1 MTEKREN
8 AGLNHY
14 NDPNAFIECSNAMDN
29 IYENIN
35 GYNANRRRKNLI
47 AFDGMIADIM
57 TNKKNF
63 RL

>member
-1 MTEKREN
+1 MIEKREN

-35 GYNANRRRKNLI
+35 GYNANRRRKKLI
-47 AFDGMIADIM
+47 AFDSMIADIM